1 MEVESNV
8 AVNTGGGTEAAGT
21 GGHKGKMEGN
31 RRPMNAFL
39 LFCKRHRAI
48 VKEVYPNLENR
59 HITKILGEFW
69 GSLSQEEKLPFND
82 LAASYKDHLMREGQ
96 VAGGKRASQAKAA
109 AVPVA
114 LNQTVEI
121 TEEKPGHEV
130 KSGQGSSGSSSP
142 EPGQTAASSAPKPF
156 KKRYLALASEKA
168 KSATTASSTT
178 VASGE
183 SSERKSACEA
193 LLKLAE
199 GSQVVTENN
208 SQGSTTTTN
217 GSVKSNPYDK
227 VKESAQFTVL
237 RQAVWTRVA
246 KTILTQE
253 EEKGKLSNKQDVDKP
268 INLSSQCLIPNST
281 IIEHIIENIIN
292 DDNVVE
298 SAKSSS
304 NSSDEVNKQSECSEQ
319 IKEKI
324 YQSLKED
331 ITRRSAVGG
340 KAKDGS
346 NDLTALWKMLPNPI
360 GGNPTTT
367 AKKNGIQAETG
378 TSIKKAHSA
387 PASQSGSG
395 APSPKGAS
403 GSSASGNGGSGAAAA
418 EPAVSV
424 TLVTSESDLPLNL
437 SKTPPATPSSSLST
451 GIAIT
456 ITTSSPAKRKLLD
469 EDDDD
474 LRRSS
479 RACKGR
485 RYQEFKDAVG
495 HRRSAGG
502 GGGRAASGTKVYMGK
517 SDGESSQHSEDEMAP
532 NSASSRPLAPQQ
544 SSPKSE
550 SKPVLTGPMAPA
562 AAVSSAFDLEKALMN
577 IPALRPEEFQ
587 RRIQMSRQRSST
599 SSSHPSAPL
608 VRGAGPID
616 NTTAMDTT
624 NSSSMTSSS
633 LTADQVTNHSGR
645 RTKST
650 ASASRPP
657 PPSSSEST
665 LVVSAHGH

>member
-8 AVNTGGGTEAAGT
+8 VNTEASGSGA
-21 GGHKGKMEGN
+21 GHKGKMEGN

-96 VAGGKRASQAKAA
+96 AGGGKRGSQTKAA
-109 AVPVA
+109 ATAAPV
-114 LNQTVEI
+114 LNQPMEI
-121 TEEKPGHEV
+121 NEEKAGNEV

-142 EPGQTAASSAPKPF
+142 EPPGGQASSAPKPF
-156 KKRYLALASEKA
+156 KKRYLAAEKA
-168 KSATTASSTT
+168 KIATTAST
-178 VASGE
+178 VASSGE

-199 GSQVVTENN
+199 GSQAVTTTSSNENN
-208 SQGSTTTTN
+208 SQGSTN

-253 EEKGKLSNKQDVDKP
+253 EEKGKMSNKQDVDKP

-292 DDNVVE
+292 DDNGDVE
-298 SAKSSS
+298 SAKSS
-304 NSSDEVNKQSECSEQ
+304 NNDEVNKPECSEQ

-331 ITRRSAVGG
+331 ITRRTAVGG

-360 GGNPTTT
+360 GGNPTSTTT
-367 AKKNGIQAETG
+367 AKKNGIQAD

-403 GSSASGNGGSGAAAA
+403 SSSASGNGGNGNGAA

-495 HRRSAGG
+495 HRRSTG
-502 GGGRAASGTKVYMGK
+502 GGGRAASGSAKVYMGK

-532 NSASSRPLAPQQ
+532 NSASRPPAAPQQ
-544 SSPKSE
+544 SSPKGE
-550 SKPVLTGPMAPA
+550 SKPVLLTGSLAP
-562 AAVSSAFDLEKALMN
+562 AVSSAFDLEKALMN

-599 SSSHPSAPL
+599 TTSSSSHLSAPL
-608 VRGAGPID
+608 RGTAQND

-624 NSSSMTSSS
+624 NSSMTSLS
-633 LTADQVTNHSGR
+633 DQVANQSGR
-645 RTKST
+645 RTKS
-650 ASASRPP
+650 ASSASRP

>member
-1 MEVESNV
+1 MELDPSAPTTATNTDTTKAKMEV
-8 AVNTGGGTEAAGT
+8 
-21 GGHKGKMEGN
+21 N

-48 VKEVYPNLENR
+48 VREVYPNLENR

-82 LAASYKDHLMREGQ
+82 LAATYKDHLTRENPKKWQ
-96 VAGGKRASQAKAA
+96 QKLADPS
-109 AVPVA
+109 VPLNPA
-114 LNQTVEI
+114 LDH
-121 TEEKPGHEV
+121 EEKSDA

-142 EPGQTAASSAPKPF
+142 EPGSSSAPKPF
-156 KKRYLALASEKA
+156 KKRYLAAEKA
-168 KSATTASSTT
+168 KI
-178 VASGE
+178 SGE

-199 GSQVVTENN
+199 GSQGG
-208 SQGSTTTTN
+208 GSSEKIKESTAAVTN
-217 GSVKSNPYDK
+217 GSSKSNPYDK

-253 EEKGKLSNKQDVDKP
+253 EEKGKVSNHDDKP

-292 DDNVVE
+292 DNDESME
-298 SAKSSS
+298 SAKSSDVIG
-304 NSSDEVNKQSECSEQ
+304 NTECSEQ

-331 ITRRSAVGG
+331 ITRRTVGG
-340 KAKDGS
+340 AKAGS

-360 GGNPTTT
+360 GGVT
-367 AKKNGIQAETG
+367 KKNGVQADG
-378 TSIKKAHSA
+378 QAQQKSSIKKAHSA

-395 APSPKGAS
+395 APSPKG
-403 GSSASGNGGSGAAAA
+403 SSS

-424 TLVTSESDLPLNL
+424 TLVTTESDLPLNL
-437 SKTPPATPSSSLST
+437 SKTPPQTPSSSLST

-469 EDDDD
+469 DEDDD

-495 HRRSAGG
+495 RR
-502 GGGRAASGTKVYMGK
+502 GRGKAYMGK
-517 SDGESSQHSEDEMAP
+517 SDGESSQHSEDEQ
-532 NSASSRPLAPQQ
+532 STSSTNRGL
-544 SSPKSE
+544 
-550 SKPVLTGPMAPA
+550 LTTLDAGQPGGKKDAKVI
-562 AAVSSAFDLEKALMN
+562 AAVPSTPMTAAQPPSSAFDLEKALMN

-587 RRIQMSRQRSST
+587 RRIQLARQQQRTTTTHMS
-599 SSSHPSAPL
+599 P
-608 VRGAGPID
+608 RGTDTP
-616 NTTAMDTT
+616 MDTE
-624 NSSSMTSSS
+624 
-633 LTADQVTNHSGR
+633 QVTNNSR
-645 RTKST
+645 RTKS
-650 ASASRPP
+650 AARPP
-657 PPSSSEST
+657 STSEST
-665 LVVSAHGH
+665 LVVSAHGR

>member
-1 MEVESNV
+1 MELDHSSADTASKATTAKMESN
-8 AVNTGGGTEAAGT
+8 
-21 GGHKGKMEGN
+21 N

-82 LAASYKDHLMREGQ
+82 LAASYKDHLMREQ
-96 VAGGKRASQAKAA
+96 PNLIKRPLPKSENQH
-109 AVPVA
+109 PA
-114 LNQTVEI
+114 LDH
-121 TEEKPGHEV
+121 EEKSDV

-142 EPGQTAASSAPKPF
+142 EPGSSSCSAPKHF
-156 KKRYLALASEKA
+156 KKRFLAMAEKA
-168 KSATTASSTT
+168 KIGS
-178 VASGE
+178 E

-199 GSQVVTENN
+199 GSQG
-208 SQGSTTTTN
+208 GSSSDKSKESTTTTTN
-217 GSVKSNPYDK
+217 GSSKSNPYDK

-253 EEKGKLSNKQDVDKP
+253 EEKGKVSNSHDDKP

-292 DDNVVE
+292 DDTTE
-298 SAKSSS
+298 SAKSNETASIGS
-304 NSSDEVNKQSECSEQ
+304 TECSEQ

-331 ITRRSAVGG
+331 ITRRTVGG
-340 KAKDGS
+340 AKDGS
-346 NDLTALWKMLPNPI
+346 NDLTALWKMLPNPM
-360 GGNPTTT
+360 GGV
-367 AKKNGIQAETG
+367 ASSKKNGVQTG
-378 TSIKKAHSA
+378 AAADPQNNQLSVKKAHSA

-395 APSPKGAS
+395 APSPKGC
-403 GSSASGNGGSGAAAA
+403 SSSS

-424 TLVTSESDLPLNL
+424 TLVTTESDLPLNL
-437 SKTPPATPSSSLST
+437 SKTPPQTPSSASLST

-469 EDDDD
+469 DEMDDD

-495 HRRSAGG
+495 RRGSRGKA
-502 GGGRAASGTKVYMGK
+502 YMGK
-517 SDGESSQHSEDEMAP
+517 SDGESSQHSEDEQMNRPHVEAKEAKVILP
-532 NSASSRPLAPQQ
+532 PSAMTTTAAPLA
-544 SSPKSE
+544 S
-550 SKPVLTGPMAPA
+550 
-562 AAVSSAFDLEKALMN
+562 FDLEKALMS

-587 RRIQMSRQRSST
+587 RRIQMSRQQQRSSAT
-599 SSSHPSAPL
+599 HMSSPRS
-608 VRGAGPID
+608 D
-616 NTTAMDTT
+616 TAMDTT
-624 NSSSMTSSS
+624 DPVNS
-633 LTADQVTNHSGR
+633 R
-645 RTKST
+645 RTKS
-650 ASASRPP
+650 AARL
-657 PPSSSEST
+657 PSETT

>member
-1 MEVESNV
+1 MEMDNSV
-8 AVNTGGGTEAAGT
+8 AHTGTEVVSGVP
-21 GGHKGKMEGN
+21 KSKMEGN

-82 LAASYKDHLMREGQ
+82 LAATYKDHLMREGQ
-96 VAGGKRASQAKAA
+96 GKKVNQNKTPI
-109 AVPVA
+109 PVVV
-114 LNQTVEI
+114 NQPVENA
-121 TEEKPGHEV
+121 EEKQGEV
-130 KSGQGSSGSSSP
+130 KSGSGQGSSGSSSP
-142 EPGQTAASSAPKPF
+142 EPGQATSAPKPF
-156 KKRYLALASEKA
+156 KKRYLAAEKA
-168 KSATTASSTT
+168 KICNATTAI
-178 VASGE
+178 AGE

-199 GSQVVTENN
+199 GSQATSSEN
-208 SQGSTTTTN
+208 SGAVAGTN

-253 EEKGKLSNKQDVDKP
+253 EEKGKMSNKHDDKP

-292 DDNVVE
+292 DNDDVVE
-298 SAKSSS
+298 SAKTS
-304 NSSDEVNKQSECSEQ
+304 NNDEVNKDKDKECSEQ

-331 ITRRSAVGG
+331 ITRRTVGG
-340 KAKDGS
+340 AKDGS

-360 GGNPTTT
+360 GGNPATT
-367 AKKNGIQAETG
+367 AKKNGVQADNL
-378 TSIKKAHSA
+378 SIKKAHSA

-395 APSPKGAS
+395 APSPKG
-403 GSSASGNGGSGAAAA
+403 SSSSSGNANNGN

-502 GGGRAASGTKVYMGK
+502 GGRAASGAKVYMGK

-532 NSASSRPLAPQQ
+532 SSARPPAPQPPQ
-544 SSPKSE
+544 TSPKGE
-550 SKPVLTGPMAPA
+550 SKPVLTGPTSV
-562 AAVSSAFDLEKALMN
+562 AVPSAFDLEKALMN

-587 RRIQMSRQRSST
+587 RRIQRQRSST
-599 SSSHPSAPL
+599 SSHMSSPL
-608 VRGAGPID
+608 RGGGGQND
-616 NTTAMDTT
+616 TTAMDTSIT
-624 NSSSMTSSS
+624 LS
-633 LTADQVTNHSGR
+633 DQVTNQNSR
-645 RTKST
+645 RTKS
-650 ASASRPP
+650 ASSASRPP
-657 PPSSSEST
+657 PSSTEST